1 MGDALPAQGA
11 GVLYHADAGAFTG
24 IHQIPDVHILHLV
37 ANLDAAHAFYA
48 FCFIA
53 VQRERIVPGIRTE
66 FFGIGFHVYAQ
77 LCRNFL
83 QLAVAV
89 SGAGGAIAVMLG

>member
-1 MGDALPAQGA
+1 MGDALSAEGA
-11 GVLYHADAGAFTG
+11 GILYHANAGAFTG
-24 IHQIPDVHILHLV
+24 INQIPDMHVLHLV
-37 ANLDAAHAFYA
+37 TDLDAAHAFYA
-48 FCFIA
+48 FCFVP
-53 VQRERIVPGIRTE
+53 VQREVIIPGFLFE
-66 FFGIGFHVYAQ
+66 FFGITLNIYAQ